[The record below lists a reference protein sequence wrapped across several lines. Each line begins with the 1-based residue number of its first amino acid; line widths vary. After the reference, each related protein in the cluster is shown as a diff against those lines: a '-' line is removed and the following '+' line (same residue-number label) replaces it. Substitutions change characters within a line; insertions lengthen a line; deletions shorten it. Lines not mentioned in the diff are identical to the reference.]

1 MFTDPVANP
10 YDPFTPVYD
19 PTRFFGRTDVFGF
32 IQQQLIVEH
41 HPHAIGLIGQRG
53 IGKTSLLLQLPT
65 QLGARTLIA
74 YIDLS
79 RVAYDEAGGLLS
91 AMADAAR
98 AAFDVVGISTYRLP
112 ATPEHVSATELESWF
127 AETYL
132 AVTLSALHNN
142 RRLLFAFDETAALF
156 DALDRHDVNADLP
169 DFLSRLLAHDERLN
183 MLFTL
188 DAADEPRADAFA
200 PLADPLLRRRVSYL
214 DNGAAA
220 SLTRQP
226 AAPYYQL
233 QDEAVNAIVA
243 LTGGS
248 PFLLHVVNR
257 LLFELSELRGHR
269 GLITLAD
276 VRSILPN
283 AIAEADALLRPAWE
297 RATSGEQMALA
308 VLAALT
314 ETSGGR
320 PIQLDDVRGWLL
332 RESEA
337 PVEETSLAATL
348 RRLEYREVIRT
359 FASRRYTFASGLQ
372 QQWLLIHGTPPPTA
386 AAPLIAAGVSP
397 RRLAVPLIMMIVVG
411 ACLVLLIGRLALGA
425 VNIAAAA
432 QSPTV
437 TLGLNL
443 AATQHAI
450 DATNT
455 QLAIPTAT
463 PTFTPTATF
472 TATATATRT
481 HTATTTPTW
490 TASPTHTFTP
500 THTPTR
506 TATASATATI
516 TDSPTVTNTVSRT
529 PSPVPPSTTFTTPPL
544 VPTST
549 PTASITRTVRNTNT
563 ITATAS
569 LTATPLP
576 SNTPTAS
583 ITLTATATATP
594 IPSPSLTPT
603 ASDTATD
610 TPTVT
615 PTGTPSSAAEQLPT
629 QRLRTARPAR

>member
-1 MFTDPVANP
+1 MYTDSVANP

-19 PTRFFGRTDVFGF
+19 PQHFFGRTDVFSF

-41 HPHAIGLIGQRG
+41 HPQAVGLIGQRG

-79 RVAYDEAGGLLS
+79 RVAYDDAGGLLS

-112 ATPEHVSATELESWF
+112 PTPDHVSATELESWF

-132 AVTLSALHNN
+132 TVTLSALHNN

-156 DALDRHDVNADLP
+156 DALDRHEVSADLP
-169 DFLSRLLAHDERLN
+169 DYLSRLLARDERLN

-188 DAADEPRADAFA
+188 DSNDEPRADAFA

-214 DNGAAA
+214 DSAAA
-220 SLTRQP
+220 EALTRRP

-233 QDEAVNAIVA
+233 QDDAVNAIVA

-257 LLFELSELRGHR
+257 LVFELSELRGHR

-297 RATSGEQMALA
+297 QATSGEQMALA
-308 VLAALT
+308 ALAALT

-320 PIQLDDVRGWLL
+320 PIQLDDMRGWLL
-332 RESEA
+332 RESET
-337 PVEETSLAATL
+337 PIDETSLAATL
-348 RRLEYREVIRT
+348 RRLEYREVIRI
-359 FASRRYTFASGLQ
+359 FASRRYTFAIGLQ
-372 QQWLLIHGTPPPTA
+372 QQWLLIHGNSPADSAVPPITS
-386 AAPLIAAGVSP
+386 GVPP
-397 RRLAVPLIMMIVVG
+397 RRLAVPLVMLVLVG

-425 VNIAAAA
+425 VNTAAAA

-463 PTFTPTATF
+463 PTHTATFTATLTNTVTASWTLTHAATF
-472 TATATATRT
+472 TATATSSPTGTFSA
-481 HTATTTPTW
+481 TPTITASYSPSPLPSLTLTPLSSSTL
-490 TASPTHTFTP
+490 TASPTVTG
-500 THTPTR
+500 
-506 TATASATATI
+506 
-516 TDSPTVTNTVSRT
+516 TNTV
-529 PSPVPPSTTFTTPPL
+529 
-544 VPTST
+544 
-549 PTASITRTVRNTNT
+549 
-563 ITATAS
+563 TATAS
-569 LTATPLP
+569 LTTTPLP
-576 SNTPTAS
+576 TNTLTAPVML
-583 ITLTATATATP
+583 TETATATM
-594 IPSPSLTPT
+594 IPSPSLTATP
-603 ASDTATD
+603 SDTITQTATS
-610 TPTVT
+610 TPTVL
-615 PTGTPSSAAEQLPT
+615 PSTAAEQLPT